1 MLGNV
6 VCNKAFMRLL
16 SLGKSRFFR
25 LSRAVRDGNQTCPM
39 DGRYCPSGPAPMT
52 EKVSAVYDFL
62 FGLYTSAAECLPDS
76 NHTSSNKRPRWG
88 KYKFDTKDLDRT
100 KLKHLPPGKIMDYFR
115 LCQLEHPNLKIT
127 RKLFCFVLP
136 SVNINMIL

>member
-1 MLGNV
+1 
-6 VCNKAFMRLL
+6 
-16 SLGKSRFFR
+16 
-25 LSRAVRDGNQTCPM
+25 
-39 DGRYCPSGPAPMT
+39 MT